1 MDKDT
6 ALKIKFE
13 GQSHQIDANTLINF
27 LVHYTSVVAAAND
40 LYGNGDKEVSV
51 KINAIEKGS
60 FVIDLSIAAKNFLA
74 DIFCK
79 DNVAY
84 LAGLATVVEGA
95 ILLYKELKGKPAK
108 PDIEINV
115 NNINLDMRRT
125 IVEVYNQP
133 IIREAVSKSF
143 ETVEKDSSV
152 EGVTFLSGTGGQVK
166 SARDEFAEMIYDD
179 FDKEVDIP
187 DQRTVFDED
196 ANLVITK
203 LSFEKGASW
212 EFNYRGF
219 RIKMSVKDNALMQLI
234 DNGERFGKGDAIRV
248 RLAITQKY
256 NKEYRA
262 YENNTYRIEA
272 FHEHI
277 QAPSEV
283 KMFDKR

>member
-6 ALKIKFE
+6 ELKIKFE

-166 SARDEFAEMIYDD
+166 FARDEFAEMIYDD

-262 YENNTYRIEA
+262 YENKTYRIEA

>member
-13 GQSHQIDANTLINF
+13 GQSRQIDANTLINF

-166 SARDEFAEMIYDD
+166 FARDEFAEMIYDD

-256 NKEYRA
+256 NKEYRV